1 MKEFEVCYY
10 VCEHCGKKFDDR
22 DECIEHE
29 KKHIETFED
38 ASNYKL
44 ASALEGIAS
53 RAEGYRF
60 GETVLGIPLETFE
73 NALNEAA
80 KRLVKGNE

>member
-29 KKHIETFED
+29 KNTSKHLKMHQIINWQVRWKVLHRERRDTVSEKRF
-38 ASNYKL
+38 
-44 ASALEGIAS
+44 SAFRWKHS
-53 RAEGYRF
+53 R
-60 GETVLGIPLETFE
+60 TH
-73 NALNEAA
+73 
-80 KRLVKGNE
+80 